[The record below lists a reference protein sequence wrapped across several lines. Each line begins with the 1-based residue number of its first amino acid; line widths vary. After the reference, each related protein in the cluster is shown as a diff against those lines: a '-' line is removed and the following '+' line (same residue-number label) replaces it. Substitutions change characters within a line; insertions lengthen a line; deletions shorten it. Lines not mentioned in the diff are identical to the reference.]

1 MPVPHHA
8 VHHRHL
14 VVDGHSIVHRLAPE
28 AKLAALV
35 VFVVAVAVT
44 PRHAVAA
51 FVVEAAVL
59 CGVFVAARLPAGVLM
74 RLLVVVPF
82 VLFAVF
88 VPFIAGGE
96 QVDVLSIGLSVEG
109 LWATWNIVAKA
120 CLGTL
125 ASVIVSATTPLPDVL
140 HGLGRLRMPAV
151 VVAIIAFMFRYLE
164 LLSGQLQRM
173 RTAMTARCH
182 DPRWLWQ
189 ARPVASSVGVLFV
202 RSYERGE
209 RTHQAMLARGYDGTM
224 PDLDSRHATYR
235 DWVLASI
242 PATIAL
248 AASLAA
254 LTMGFT

>member
-1 MPVPHHA
+1 MPAAQHA

-14 VVDGHSIVHRLAPE
+14 MVDGDSIVHRVAPE

-44 PRHAVAA
+44 PRHAIAA
-51 FVVEAAVL
+51 FVVDAAVL
-59 CGVFVAARLPAGVLM
+59 CGVFVVARLPVVVLA

-82 VLFAVF
+82 VIFAAF
-88 VPFIAGGE
+88 VPFIGGGE
-96 QVDVLSIGLSVEG
+96 QVDVLGVGLSVDG
-109 LWATWNIVAKA
+109 LWATWNIVVKA
-120 CLGTL
+120 GLGAL
-125 ASVIVSATTPLPDVL
+125 ASVIVSATTPLADVL
-140 HGLGRLRMPAV
+140 HGLGRLRVPSV

-164 LLSGQLQRM
+164 LLSGQLHRM
-173 RTAMTARCH
+173 RTAMIARCH

-209 RTHQAMLARGYDGTM
+209 RIHQAMLARGFTGTM
-224 PDLDSRHATYR
+224 PDLDDRHATDR
-235 DWVLASI
+235 DWVLAAI

-248 AASLAA
+248 GAALAA
-254 LTMGFT
+254 FTIGVT